1 MFLRTRLLLYS
12 FHGKNNLTW
21 FMKQKEKT
29 IGLEVTKVQ
38 LQINVCSI
46 NMSWSSQV
54 TSFIKNKTLGK
65 KVETLADLRRAQR
78 GHMPPWKIEKNYPAI
93 WGYDPMTSVLKR
105 ETNQPVSQMLLFW
118 LTFAP
123 RQNPISSS
131 APGWKDGD
139 IYIPFICMY
148 LYIFWQAK
156 AEAILKKAKRP
167 HRMYV
172 FIYVCDI
179 VSIHYCERWTESI
192 CTWG

>member
-65 KVETLADLRRAQR
+65 KVETLADLGRAQGAHAPLKNKKKLPCNMR
-78 GHMPPWKIEKNYPAI
+78 LWSYDLSFKERNKPTSKSNVAFLAHICPPP
-93 WGYDPMTSVLKR
+93 
-105 ETNQPVSQMLLFW
+105 
-118 LTFAP
+118 
-123 RQNPISSS
+123 
-131 APGWKDGD
+131 
-139 IYIPFICMY
+139 
-148 LYIFWQAK
+148 
-156 AEAILKKAKRP
+156 
-167 HRMYV
+167 
-172 FIYVCDI
+172 
-179 VSIHYCERWTESI
+179 ESYF
-192 CTWG
+192 